1 MVDIL
6 AEEMEGMEDMWDDI
20 LENVR
25 ACSIN
30 TQQDTLFEE
39 LSRLV
44 MSARRI
50 MDVDLLWLGKF
61 YVGSPSLEGPMQ
73 EVTRSPAELQMTLWG
88 KMMSTM
94 TSLAKGQVRP
104 TAMQ

>member
-6 AEEMEGMEDMWDDI
+6 VEEMEGMEDMWDNI
-20 LENVR
+20 RENVR

-30 TQQDTLFEE
+30 TKQDTLFEE

-50 MDVDLLWLGKF
+50 MDVNLLWLGKF

-73 EVTRSPAELQMTLWG
+73 EVTRSPTEL
-88 KMMSTM
+88 
-94 TSLAKGQVRP
+94 
-104 TAMQ
+104 